1 MRIMSLLLTVAMVR
15 VSAAWVC
22 SGRLRQAAAR
32 QALIESFI
40 GELPRG

>member
-15 VSAAWVC
+15 VSAPWAS
-22 SGRLRQAAAR
+22 SGRARQAAAR

-40 GELPRG
+40 R